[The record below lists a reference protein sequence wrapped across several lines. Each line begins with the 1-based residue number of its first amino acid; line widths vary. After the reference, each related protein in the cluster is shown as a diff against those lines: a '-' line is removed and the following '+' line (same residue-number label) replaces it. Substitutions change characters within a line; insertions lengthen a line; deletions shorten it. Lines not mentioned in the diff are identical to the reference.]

1 MKLSVKKGHNID
13 KLLDTLCDAMPEKRR
28 RVKVLIPYS
37 KGSVLSIIYAN
48 ANVNSEEHTAE
59 GTLMDITADAK
70 TYNMVSDF
78 IV

>member
-1 MKLSVKKGHNID
+1 M
-13 KLLDTLCDAMPEKRR
+13 
-28 RVKVLIPYS
+28 LIPYD
-37 KGSVLSIIYAN
+37 KGAVLSIIYAN
-48 ANVNSEEHTAE
+48 ANVNSEEHTGE

>member
-1 MKLSVKKGHNID
+1 MSTLPAKYLRPALNLSDDFCQFCAGFFQLGINIHAYD
-13 KLLDTLCDAMPEKRR
+13 IQAFRR
-28 RVKVLIPYS
+28 GKVEFL
-37 KGSVLSIIYAN
+37 
-48 ANVNSEEHTAE
+48 NSEEHTAE